1 MPPVTAWLGLGA
13 NLGDPEATLRSAV
26 AALKALPGSRLVS
39 LSSLYQSSPLGPP
52 GQPDYLNAVASLQTA
67 LPPHE
72 LLAALHVIENAH
84 DRVRQERW
92 GARTLDLDLLLYGSD
107 EIDTK
112 DLSVPHVELKNR
124 NFVLIPL
131 VELWPEAA
139 LPDGTSLAGLEAARL
154 HAGLSLRH
162 SGNGWGN

>member
-1 MPPVTAWLGLGA
+1 MFPLTAWLGLGA

-26 AALKALPGSRLVS
+26 ASLKALPSSRLVA

-52 GQPDYLNAVASLQTA
+52 GQPDYLNAVAGLQTA

-72 LLAALHVIENAH
+72 LLAALHAIENAH

-112 DLSVPHVELKNR
+112 DLTVPHVELKNR

-154 HAGLSLRH
+154 HAGLSLRR
-162 SGNGWGN
+162 SGAGWGN